1 MPVFAETQDS
11 FLERLLHLAVATT
24 NSRRLGTA
32 QRKGKITLVSS
43 ERRR

>member
-11 FLERLLHLAVATT
+11 FLERLLHLAAATT

-32 QRKGKITLVSS
+32 QRKGELPPVLTGH
-43 ERRR
+43 RR